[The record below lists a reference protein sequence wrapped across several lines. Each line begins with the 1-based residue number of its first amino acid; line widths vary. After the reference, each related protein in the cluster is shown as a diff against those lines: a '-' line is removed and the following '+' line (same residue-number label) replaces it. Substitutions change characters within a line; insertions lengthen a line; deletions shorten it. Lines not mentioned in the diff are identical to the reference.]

1 MAYRP
6 KWRWRLPRLAMAMT
20 NPALRQRGQDIEIVL
35 FDGSAAFVKG
45 VVRNAE
51 TSAGESTQ
59 PFGDFGPIAWIDFD
73 GDPTQIEFVEY
84 VEPGTGARWHRRV
97 TKRERVGTLFPVV
110 KLHLTSVATV
120 IEPGAP
126 ISRSKDFDPRDFAT

>member
-1 MAYRP
+1 
-6 KWRWRLPRLAMAMT
+6 MT
-20 NPALRQRGQDIEIVL
+20 NPALRQRGQDIEIV
-35 FDGSAAFVKG
+35 FYDGSAVFVKG

-120 IEPGAP
+120 ITRRADF
-126 ISRSKDFDPRDFAT
+126 SAKDFDPRDFAT

>member
-1 MAYRP
+1 MA
-6 KWRWRLPRLAMAMT
+6 

-59 PFGDFGPIAWIDFD
+59 PFGDFGPIAWLDFD
-73 GDPTQIEFVEY
+73 GDGQQIEFVSY
-84 VEPGTGARWHRRV
+84 ADVASGDRLHRR
-97 TKRERVGTLFPVV
+97 KIKAERLGTVFPAMKV
-110 KLHLTSVATV
+110 HLSGVATV
-120 IEPGAP
+120 MPRPPAVFDRRSFSGA
-126 ISRSKDFDPRDFAT
+126 DFNVG